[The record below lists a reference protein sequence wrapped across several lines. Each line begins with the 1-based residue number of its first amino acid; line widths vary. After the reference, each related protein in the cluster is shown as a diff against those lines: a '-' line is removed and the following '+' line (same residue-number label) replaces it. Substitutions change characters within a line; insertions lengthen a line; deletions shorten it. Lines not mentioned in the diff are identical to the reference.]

1 MRVDVALGTKL
12 HIFKF
17 ILMGNLTETKDRKM
31 LNIGCYNRSDI
42 EARTKNNIEILNG
55 KKLDV
60 KKSIISVHLSKL

>member
-1 MRVDVALGTKL
+1 
-12 HIFKF
+12 
-17 ILMGNLTETKDRKM
+17 M

-42 EARTKNNIEILNG
+42 EARTKNNIEIING